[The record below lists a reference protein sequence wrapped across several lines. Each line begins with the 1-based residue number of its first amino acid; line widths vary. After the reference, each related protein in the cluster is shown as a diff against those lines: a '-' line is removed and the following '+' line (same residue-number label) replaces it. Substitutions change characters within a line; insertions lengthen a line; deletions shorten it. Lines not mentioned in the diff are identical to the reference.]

1 MSIAV
6 SAVVRPSRILFAM
19 TCAMAVGAA
28 LVGFAIGFGLIGD
41 QSLPVRL
48 AIASSVLFL
57 AFFGFYHG
65 TRDRKTI
72 QLDISG
78 TGQIRLLK
86 LTGEPPCTDSNWP
99 HVREMG
105 EVVRLMSDST
115 IWPHMLL
122 LRLQSDDGEITIVPI
137 FPDSVSRDGFRALS
151 VACRWIA
158 TQKDAQDAKFF

>member
-19 TCAMAVGAA
+19 TRAMATGAA
-28 LVGFAIGFGLIGD
+28 LVGFAIGFGLVGN
-41 QSLPVRL
+41 QSLAVHL

-65 TRDRKTI
+65 TRYRKTI

-86 LTGEPPCTDSNWP
+86 LAGEPPCTDSNWP

-115 IWPHMLL
+115 IWTHMLL

-158 TQKDAQDAKFF
+158 TQKDAQGAKFF

>member
-6 SAVVRPSRILFAM
+6 SAVVHPSRILLAL
-19 TCAMAVGAA
+19 TGATASGAA
-28 LVGFAIGFGLIGD
+28 FIGFAIGLGLVGD
-41 QSLPVRL
+41 LPGPTRL
-48 AIASSVLFL
+48 AVAALVLFL

-65 TRDRKTI
+65 TRNRKTI

-86 LTGEPPCTDSNWP
+86 LVGEPPCTATNRP
-99 HVREMG
+99 HLREIG

-115 IWPHMLL
+115 IWPYMLL
-122 LRLQSDDGEITIVPI
+122 LRLRYDEGGIAIVPI

>member
-6 SAVVRPSRILFAM
+6 SAFVRPSRILFAM
-19 TCAMAVGAA
+19 TAMMAASAA
-28 LVGFAIGFGLIGD
+28 LIGIAIGFGLFGD
-41 QSLPVRL
+41 QSQTVRL
-48 AIASSVLFL
+48 TSASLVLFL

-86 LTGEPPCTDSNWP
+86 VSEEPPCTDSNWP

-105 EVVRLMSDST
+105 EVVRLKSDST
-115 IWPHMLL
+115 IWPYMLL
-122 LRLQSDDGEITIVPI
+122 LRLQSEDGEITIVPI

-158 TQKDAQDAKFF
+158 TQKEAQDANFF